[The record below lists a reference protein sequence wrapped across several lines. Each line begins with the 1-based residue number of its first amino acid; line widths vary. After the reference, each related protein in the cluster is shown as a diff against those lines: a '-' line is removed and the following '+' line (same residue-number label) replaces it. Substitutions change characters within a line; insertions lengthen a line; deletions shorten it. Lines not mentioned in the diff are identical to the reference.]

1 MSDVF
6 KAHADGLREC
16 AQSFPVLLNQIGLL
30 AVIDGKAAGLDL
42 VSHSTAYSKLH
53 PKLIR
58 SYALESLR
66 EQTGKTITPDQA
78 LDRTSAF
85 LDHLQEARVTPFPS
99 VGYGSDLR
107 FQAKGLVGAALVHEN
122 EIIHAAF
129 FSLDQQDKPAKSA
142 PGSHRRRRL
151 SP

>member
-58 SYALESLR
+58 SYALENLL
-66 EQTGKTITPDQA
+66 EPKAKPITQNQA
-78 LDRTSAF
+78 LDRSSAF
-85 LDHLQEARVTPFPS
+85 LDHIQTAQATPFPS
-99 VGYGSDLR
+99 SGYGTDLR
-107 FQAKGLVGAALVHEN
+107 FWAEGSVGAALVHKDEA
-122 EIIHAAF
+122 IHAAF
-129 FSLDQQDKPAKSA
+129 FSLDEQDKPAKTAS
-142 PGSHRRRRL
+142 GSHRRRRGDR
-151 SP
+151 